1 MVETAPSAPSAPATE
16 GLFEVFESIDS
27 GALIF
32 AILIFLLAYFLARV
46 LTLLLSKISE
56 MTGWHR
62 IKLKMLIPLLKMGI
76 YGIAA
81 YYILIGVFEISK
93 QEFLILAGLFGA
105 ALGLGL
111 KDFFS
116 DIVGGLVITFENPYQ
131 VGDKIRMGGYYGE
144 VSDIGFRATTLV
156 TPDDDTVTAPNG
168 LIFTE
173 TVASANNGASEMMVV
188 IDLYI
193 SGDSEPGPA
202 MRILREAVVSSKYAY
217 ISEKCPV
224 TLLHRKFPFYTRL
237 RAKAYVNDLRL
248 EFEFGS
254 DVQTRAWEEFRRN
267 NIKTPEI
274 HLLESSPEEKD
285 FPPST
290 KKWRKTEF

>member
-1 MVETAPSAPSAPATE
+1 MVETAPSAPPAPASE
-16 GLFEVFESIDS
+16 GLFEVFGSIES

-46 LTLLLSKISE
+46 LTFLLSKVSE
-56 MTGWHR
+56 MAGWHR
-62 IKLKMLIPLLKMGI
+62 IKLKMLIPLVKLGI

-81 YYILIGVFEISK
+81 YYIFIGVFELSK
-93 QEFLILAGLFGA
+93 QEFLILGGLFGA
-105 ALGLGL
+105 VLGLGL
-111 KDFFS
+111 KDYFS

-131 VGDKIRMGGYYGE
+131 VGDKIRMGEYYGE

-156 TPDDDTVTAPNG
+156 TPDDDTVTAPNS

-173 TVASANNGASEMMVV
+173 SVASANNGASEMMVV

-193 SGDSEPGPA
+193 SGDSELEPA
-202 MRILREAVVSSKYAY
+202 MRILREAVVSSKYVY
-217 ISEKCPV
+217 ISEKCPI

-237 RAKAYVNDLRL
+237 RAKAYVNDMRL
-248 EFEFGS
+248 EFEFES
-254 DVQTRAWEEFRRN
+254 EVHTRAWEEFRRN

-274 HLLESSPEEKD
+274 HLMESSPEEKD

-290 KKWRKTEF
+290 KKWKRPEF